1 MKTGMVRDLEKSL
14 KKEIAAEPKSEK
26 PVQKKGVEKY
36 ILHVDMDAFF
46 AAVEIR
52 DNPSLKGKPII
63 VGASP
68 TGRGVVTT
76 CSYEARAFGI
86 HSGMPGREAARLCP
100 HGIFLRPYGDKYVHA
115 SIELMKILR
124 IFSNHVEPY
133 SIDEAF
139 VDITDSLRMFGGPRQ
154 LAVTMK
160 RKIRETLNLTGSVG
174 IGPNRLVAKMASRM
188 QKPDGLTIIP
198 KEKVQEVFD
207 PLPVGDLI
215 GVGPSTEASLKRF
228 GIHTLEQL
236 RKTSP
241 RMLKRYFGVGGEAL
255 INMAKGKG
263 ECKVEPLEHK
273 TLEKSMGHEHTFGED
288 TDDKEKIHAQ
298 LMYLSEKVARR
309 LRAAEFGGKRVTLKL
324 RTTGFITTTHQMT
337 IAIPTNDENKIHEI
351 TVKLLHE
358 VWDNVSPVRLLGV
371 SVSRLMKVPESGSQT
386 ELFNQRSQYYRKKLS
401 GVLDG
406 LKDRFGDKSIGSAS
420 GFFLR

>member
-36 ILHVDMDAFF
+36 ILHIDMDAFF

-68 TGRGVVTT
+68 NGRGVVTT

-86 HSGMPGREAARLCP
+86 HSGMPGSEAAKLCP
-100 HGIFLRPYGDKYVHA
+100 HGIFLKPQGDKYVHA
-115 SIELMKILR
+115 SIEIMKILR

-139 VDITDSLRMFGGPRQ
+139 LDITESLRMFGGPKQ
-154 LAVTMK
+154 LAETM
-160 RKIRETLNLTGSVG
+160 RQKIRDTLNLTGSVG

-188 QKPDGLTIIP
+188 QKPDGLTIIL
-198 KEKVQEVFD
+198 KEKVQEIFD
-207 PLPVGDLI
+207 PLPVRDLI
-215 GVGPSTEASLKRF
+215 GVGPSTEASLERF

-241 RMLKRYFGVGGEAL
+241 SMMKRHFGVGGKAL
-255 INMAKGKG
+255 INMAQGKG

-273 TLEKSMGHEHTFGED
+273 THEKSMGHEHTFGED
-288 TDDKEKIHAQ
+288 TMNPEKIHAQ

-309 LRAAEFGGKRVTLKL
+309 LRAAEFVGKRVTLKL

-337 IAIPTNDENKIHEI
+337 IANSTNDQNKIHEI

-371 SVSRLMKVPESGSQT
+371 SISKLRKDFESGCQT
-386 ELFNQRSQYYRKKLS
+386 ELFNQRSLYYRKILS
-401 GVLDG
+401 GVIDG
-406 LKDRFGDKSIGSAS
+406 LKDRFCENSIGSAS
-420 GFFLR
+420 GFFLM